1 VKKIALV
8 INGREMVRS
17 YLQTNLF
24 NKFPEDWNL
33 YLYTPPGCVAPEE
46 VPSRFVSWSQFE
58 GKFHDKKLFLFFDIL
73 RWRNRKRSVS
83 FRTRNRRLHPELRF
97 FISRFMNSRVLS
109 TQVGNG
115 LYQKSDLSGTSKPLY
130 GLWRFFEALKRLFIS
145 SLVKRPILSLFANQI
160 FFPIA
165 TAIIRPKA
173 IRHQQLL
180 RLLKVDQPDLIIYP
194 TSGFETLTL
203 DLVNIGK
210 KLNSK
215 TMYVFDNWDNLSSKT
230 VMWAFPDYI
239 CTWGEQSSKHAN
251 QIGNFPKSRIFE
263 VGSARF
269 TSYKRPQKSE
279 MFSLPSRYILFVG
292 SFLHSNE
299 TQVLKLLDAFLLK
312 LNSHKDLTVIYRPH
326 PESHLKNSFQPENFQ
341 RVVLDPQISE
351 LLNKSPLKIGGNLGE
366 LSLDYYPQLISNAEI
381 VIGGLSS
388 MLIEATIF
396 QKPYI
401 SLEHNEPGNPSNP
414 AAVRNSY
421 THLKEIEQLSNLIP
435 CKDLRHLPRMILDLL
450 NGELSIDLTN
460 CLKNLDY
467 FVKSD
472 VASYPDRLECAVKS
486 ALSS

>member
-1 VKKIALV
+1 
-8 INGREMVRS
+8 MVRS

-24 NKFPEDWNL
+24 NELPADWNL
-33 YLYTPPGCVAPEE
+33 YLYTPRGCLAPEE

-58 GKFHDKKLFLFFDIL
+58 ETFHDKKLYFFFDIL
-73 RWRNRKRSVS
+73 RWKNQKHSIS
-83 FRTRNRRLHPELRF
+83 FRTRNRRLYPELRF
-97 FISRFMNSRVLS
+97 FISRFMNYGVLS
-109 TQVGNG
+109 TQIGNR
-115 LYQKSDLSGTSKPLY
+115 LYQKTDLSNTSKLLY
-130 GLWRFFEALKRLFIS
+130 GYLRIFEALKRLFIS
-145 SLVKRPILSLFANQI
+145 NIAKRSILALFANPI

-165 TAIIRPKA
+165 TVIIRPKA

-180 RLLKVDQPDLIIYP
+180 QLLKADHPDLILYP

-203 DLVNIGK
+203 DLVSIGK
-210 KLNSK
+210 ELNSK
-215 TMYVFDNWDNLSSKT
+215 TMYMFDNWDNLSSKT

-239 CTWGEQSSKHAN
+239 CTWGEQSSKHAS
-251 QIGNFPKSRIFE
+251 QIGNFPKSRVFE

-269 TSYKRPQKSE
+269 TNYKRPQKTE

-299 TQVLKLLDAFLLK
+299 TQVLKLLDTFLLE
-312 LNSHKDLTVIYRPH
+312 LNSHQDLTVIYRPH
-326 PESHLKNSFQPENFQ
+326 PESHLKNSFKPENFQ
-341 RVVLDPQISE
+341 RVVLDPQIRE

-366 LSLDYYPQLISNAEI
+366 LSLDYYPKLISNAEI

-401 SLEHNEPGNPSNP
+401 SLEHNEPGNLSNP
-414 AAVRNSY
+414 ATVRDSY

-435 CKDLRHLPRMILDLL
+435 CNDLSNLPRIILDLL
-450 NGELSIDLTN
+450 NGELSIDLNN

-472 VASYPDRLECAVKS
+472 IASYPHRLEYAVKRV
-486 ALSS
+486 LSS